1 MRRALVSLS
10 LLLAASVAHAANY
23 GSTLANPPNTTFG
36 CEGAVILDPINGGPV
51 LAPTGQSTC
60 TFRDLGDINGFRI
73 GSLVPSNGRITRI
86 RVSSGPNPA
95 PLQLTIFTGSPGLCC
110 TARRFGKVF
119 QPIPNAITTQRVN
132 IPVKRVLHRPGL
144 QTFDVVG
151 ITAVG
156 PGTLPL
162 RYQGTGGTFTSGTA
176 LTQQWFPLT
185 AQGDPRVEGY
195 TMDSLELLLQWT
207 FKRR

>member
-1 MRRALVSLS
+1 MRIVLTG
-10 LLLAASVAHAANY
+10 LLLVLAVGSAGAANF
-23 GSTLANPPNTTFG
+23 GSTLANAPNLTFG
-36 CEGAVILDPINGGPV
+36 CEAAIIIGAGGPI
-51 LAPTGQSTC
+51 LAGTGQTTC

-73 GSLVPSNGRITRI
+73 GSLVPANGRITRI
-86 RVSSGPNPA
+86 RVRSGPNPA

-119 QPIPNAITTQRVN
+119 QPVPNGITTQKVN
-132 IPVKRVLHRPGL
+132 IPVRRVLHRPGL

-151 ITAVG
+151 ISAVG

-162 RYQGTGGTFTSGTA
+162 FYQGTGGTFTPGTA
-176 LTQQWFPLT
+176 LTQQWFPVT
-185 AQGDPRVEGY
+185 ALGDPRVEGT
-195 TMDSLELLLQWT
+195 TMDGLELLLQWT